1 MLAKKDTSL
10 MGNNDLGA
18 TVTDFMAILQS
29 IDYNKFK
36 DFLIKLIKFLQDSSQ
51 CEMLVVVPDPNGL

>member
-36 DFLIKLIKFLQDSSQ
+36 DFLIKLIKFLQDFSQ

>member
-1 MLAKKDTSL
+1 

-36 DFLIKLIKFLQDSSQ
+36 DFLIKLIKFLQNSSQ
-51 CEMLVVVPDPNGL
+51 CEMLVVVPDPNGF